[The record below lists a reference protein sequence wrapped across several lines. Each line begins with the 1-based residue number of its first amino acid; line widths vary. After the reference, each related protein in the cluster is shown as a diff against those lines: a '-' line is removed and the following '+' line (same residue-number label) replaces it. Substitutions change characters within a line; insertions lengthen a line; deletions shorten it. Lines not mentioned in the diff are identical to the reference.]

1 MYLFWDKT
9 DLNALRVLKVERDR
23 THFLHIK
30 KLQFSQGCVDIYSHC
45 IKVITHFCRILVD
58 VYVNNSSMFFALF
71 DDIILYLH
79 VPARFV
85 FPTKQHIK
93 KFLLTRTYL
102 IWHHIHQGKGRNV
115 LIISATHICGL
126 NMLESCKQC
135 VARGWVG
142 RFIAWFI
149 PWLGRRGG
157 ADEAVSGTKTQ
168 ITVTITG
175 KHHIVGAYIMR
186 FRN

>member
-1 MYLFWDKT
+1 
-9 DLNALRVLKVERDR
+9 
-23 THFLHIK
+23 
-30 KLQFSQGCVDIYSHC
+30 
-45 IKVITHFCRILVD
+45 
-58 VYVNNSSMFFALF
+58 MFFALF

-93 KFLLTRTYL
+93 KFLLTMTYL

-175 KHHIVGAYIMR
+175 KHHIVGVYFMR
-186 FRN
+186 FVKQGSWNNCYYHKIVLLAFWRTNNWWEQDSRSTSSVRICQISSGDKFSRPQCTSN

>member
-1 MYLFWDKT
+1 
-9 DLNALRVLKVERDR
+9 
-23 THFLHIK
+23 
-30 KLQFSQGCVDIYSHC
+30 
-45 IKVITHFCRILVD
+45 VITYFSRVLVD

-93 KFLLTRTYL
+93 NFIQTGLILFEITYTKEKE
-102 IWHHIHQGKGRNV
+102 G
-115 LIISATHICGL
+115 ISATHICGL

-149 PWLGRRGG
+149 P
-157 ADEAVSGTKTQ
+157 
-168 ITVTITG
+168 
-175 KHHIVGAYIMR
+175 
-186 FRN
+186 